1 MHVANIQTV
10 NMHAVNMS
18 VVNMSVVN
26 MHEGTMRVLNMWNH
40 ARKGAKEFLANIVVI
55 IVALIIKNSEFLYV
69 GDGYV
74 ALFFG

>member
-1 MHVANIQTV
+1 
-10 NMHAVNMS
+10 
-18 VVNMSVVN
+18 
-26 MHEGTMRVLNMWNH
+26 MRVLNMWNH